1 MFILARDRALISLA
15 GADRTNFLQGI
26 VSNDVTKATAERA
39 VYAAFL
45 TPQGK
50 YLHDIFI
57 AAQDERLL
65 IDCEAGR
72 RADLLRRLS
81 MYKLRAKVSL
91 AEENGLAIG
100 LHFGPGAL
108 ESLGL
113 PPEAGRSQA
122 AGDGVVFV
130 DPRLA
135 ALGARAI
142 LPPAEMP
149 AESGSAADYD
159 RLRLSLGVPDGSRD
173 LPVEKA
179 ILLENGFDE
188 LNAIDWDKGC
198 YMGQE
203 LTARTRYRGLVR
215 KRLLPVA
222 IEGEA
227 PAPGT
232 ALLQNDKEM
241 GEMRSAAGDLG
252 LALIRLE
259 ALDHGPLTAAG
270 AKLTPRKPDWVRF
283 QE

>member
-1 MFILARDRALISLA
+1 MFILARDRALIALA
-15 GADRTNFLQGI
+15 GADRTSFLQGI
-26 VSNDVTKATAERA
+26 VSNDVTKASPDHA

-57 AAQDERLL
+57 AAVGERLL

-72 RADLLRRLS
+72 RADLLRRLG
-81 MYKLRAKVSL
+81 MYKLRAKVTL
-91 AEENGLAIG
+91 AQEDGLAIG
-100 LHFGPGAL
+100 LHFGPETLA
-108 ESLGL
+108 SLGL
-113 PPEAGRSQA
+113 PAEAGRA
-122 AGDGVVFV
+122 RAEGEGILFV
-130 DPRLA
+130 DPRLP

-142 LPPAEMP
+142 MPRASMP
-149 AESGSAADYD
+149 AETGSAGDYD

-188 LNAIDWDKGC
+188 LHAIDWEKGC

-222 IEGEA
+222 IEGVA

-259 ALDHGPLTAAG
+259 ALDHGPLNADG
-270 AKLTPRKPDWVRF
+270 ARLTPRKPDWVRI

>member
-1 MFILARDRALISLA
+1 MFILARDRALIALA
-15 GADRTNFLQGI
+15 GADRTSFLQGI
-26 VSNDVTKATAERA
+26 VSNDVEKAREERA
-39 VYAAFL
+39 IYAAFL

-57 AAQDERLL
+57 AAQGDRLL
-65 IDCEAGR
+65 IDCEASR
-72 RADLLRRLS
+72 RPDLLRRLS
-81 MYKLRAKVSL
+81 LYKLRAKVTL
-91 AEENGLAIG
+91 AEENGLAVG
-100 LHFGPGAL
+100 LYFGADAL
-108 ESLGL
+108 AGLGL
-113 PPEAGRSQA
+113 PAEAGRAGPRA
-122 AGDGVVFV
+122 AAWSSSI
-130 DPRLA
+130 PAWRHW
-135 ALGARAI
+135 ARGRSCR
-142 LPPAEMP
+142 PDKMP

-222 IEGEA
+222 IEGGA

-252 LALIRLE
+252 LALVRLE
-259 ALDHGPLTAAG
+259 ALDKGPLTAGG
-270 AKLTPRKPDWVRF
+270 ATLTPRKPDWVKF

>member
-1 MFILARDRALISLA
+1 MFILARDRALIALA
-15 GADRTNFLQGI
+15 GADRTSFLQGI
-26 VSNDVTKATAERA
+26 VSNDVTKVSGGNAI
-39 VYAAFL
+39 YAAFL

-57 AAQDERLL
+57 AALGDRLL

-72 RADLLRRLS
+72 RADLLRRLG
-81 MYKLRAKVSL
+81 MYKLRAKVTL
-91 AEENGLAIG
+91 AQEDGLAIG
-100 LHFGPGAL
+100 LHFGSDVLACL
-108 ESLGL
+108 DL
-113 PPEAGRSQA
+113 PAEAGHARA
-122 AGDGVVFV
+122 EGEGILFV
-130 DPRLA
+130 DPRLP

-142 LPPAEMP
+142 LPQPAMP
-149 AESGSAADYD
+149 AETGSAADYD

-188 LNAIDWDKGC
+188 LHAIDWDKGC

-222 IEGEA
+222 IEGAA

-259 ALDHGPLTAAG
+259 ALDQGPLSAG
-270 AKLTPRKPDWVRF
+270 GARLTPRKPDWVRI

>member
-1 MFILARDRALISLA
+1 MFILARDRALIALA
-15 GADRTNFLQGI
+15 GADRTSFLQGI
-26 VSNDVTKATAERA
+26 VSNDVTKVTAERA

-57 AAQDERLL
+57 AAVGDRLL

-72 RADLLRRLS
+72 RADLLRRLG
-81 MYKLRAKVSL
+81 MYKLRAKVTL
-91 AEENGLAIG
+91 AQEDGLAVG
-100 LHFGPGAL
+100 LHFGPGVPAR
-108 ESLGL
+108 LGL
-113 PPEAGRSQA
+113 PAEAGRA
-122 AGDGVVFV
+122 RAEGEGILFV
-130 DPRLA
+130 DPRLP
-135 ALGARAI
+135 ALGLRAI
-142 LPPAEMP
+142 LPPPAMP
-149 AESGSAADYD
+149 AETGSAGDYD

-188 LNAIDWDKGC
+188 LHAIDWDKGC

-259 ALDHGPLTAAG
+259 ALDQGPLSAG
-270 AKLTPRKPDWVRF
+270 GARLTPRKPDWVRI

>member
-1 MFILARDRALISLA
+1 MFILARDRALIALA
-15 GADRTNFLQGI
+15 GADRTSFLQGI
-26 VSNDVTKATAERA
+26 VSNDVTKVTEERA

-57 AAQDERLL
+57 ASLGEQLL

-72 RADLLRRLS
+72 RTDLLRRLG
-81 MYKLRAKVSL
+81 MYKLRAKVTL

-100 LHFGPGAL
+100 LHFGPDVLAR
-108 ESLGL
+108 LGL
-113 PPEAGRSQA
+113 PAEAGRA
-122 AGDGVVFV
+122 RAEGEGIHFV
-130 DPRLA
+130 DPRLPQ
-135 ALGARAI
+135 LGVRAI
-142 LPPAEMP
+142 LPRAAMP
-149 AESGSAADYD
+149 AETGSAADYD

-173 LPVEKA
+173 LTVEKA

-188 LNAIDWDKGC
+188 LHAIDWDKGC

-222 IEGEA
+222 IDGAA

-259 ALDHGPLTAAG
+259 ALGQGPLSADG
-270 AKLTPRKPDWVRF
+270 ARLTPRKPDWVRI